1 MAKKTDKEKKTPI
14 KKRATN
20 EISTSRIIL
29 SAALEVIRK
38 SKLQALLLYVD
49 GLEDIAELKSID
61 FSGSLQVVTKLPG

>member
-1 MAKKTDKEKKTPI
+1 M
-14 KKRATN
+14 
-20 EISTSRIIL
+20 L